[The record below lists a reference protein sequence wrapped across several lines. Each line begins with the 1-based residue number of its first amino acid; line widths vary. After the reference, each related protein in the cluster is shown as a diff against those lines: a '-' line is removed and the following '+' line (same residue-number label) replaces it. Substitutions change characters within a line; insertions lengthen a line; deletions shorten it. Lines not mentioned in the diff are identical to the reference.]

1 MKTFRNLATF
11 GLAIS
16 GLLVGAD
23 ALAVPPAYVTDA
35 LTAAESTLTEYVG
48 AAAPK
53 VLSAV
58 AIVAALGLI
67 VRMVKRAMSGS

>member
-1 MKTFRNLATF
+1 MLQKF
-11 GLAIS
+11 GIKLYVAALS
-16 GLLVGAD
+16 LPFMVGE

-35 LTAAESTLTEYVG
+35 LTSAETTLTEYVG

-67 VRMVKRAMSGS
+67 IKLVKRAMSGS